1 MAKNNKDTNFELEI
15 SQKELQEFIEN
26 LDPKRNIQDLAASAA
41 EIIAS
46 AGFSTHWD
54 DILPMLDDE
63 HISEDLRLAA
73 HIIFRAKLVLEEME
87 KDSSLRNIVY
97 NTMLMMDALEVANI
111 KGYIPSESDV
121 NFNKMEAKTSSMN
134 MAIKKEKIIDTI
146 RQLAK
151 ENPKKGITWLRKRAS
166 TLLSSETQ
174 KGYSYRQIL
183 RDTKG
188 MRIKNDKT

>member
-1 MAKNNKDTNFELEI
+1 MVTKNKDKDPELEI
-15 SQKELQEFIEN
+15 SQKELQELIET

-46 AGFSTHWD
+46 AGFSTQWD

-63 HISEDLRLAA
+63 HIQERLRLAA
-73 HIIFRAKLVLEEME
+73 HIIFRARLVLEEME
-87 KDSSLRNIVY
+87 KHSSLHNIVY

-111 KGYIPSESDV
+111 KGYIPPTSEV
-121 NFNKMEAKTSSMN
+121 NFKKMKAETSTMDK
-134 MAIKKEKIIDTI
+134 AIKKEKIIDTI

-151 ENPKKGITWLRKRAS
+151 ENPDKGITWLRKRAS
-166 TLLSSETQ
+166 TLLSSEKD
-174 KGYSYRQIL
+174 KGYSYRQIQ

-188 MRIKNDKT
+188 MRIRKD

>member
-1 MAKNNKDTNFELEI
+1 MAKNNKDTTFKLEI
-15 SQKELQEFIEN
+15 SQKELQEFIET

-63 HISEDLRLAA
+63 LISEDLRLAA

-97 NTMLMMDALEVANI
+97 NTMLMMDALGVANI
-111 KGYIPSESDV
+111 KGYIPSASEV

-134 MAIKKEKIIDTI
+134 IAIKKERIIDTI

-151 ENPKKGITWLRKRAS
+151 ENPEKGITWLRKRAS
-166 TLLSSETQ
+166 TLLSSEAQ

-188 MRIKNDKT
+188 MRIKNDKS

>member
-1 MAKNNKDTNFELEI
+1 MPNKNKDKDTELEI
-15 SQKELQEFIEN
+15 SQKELQEFIET

-41 EIIAS
+41 EIIAN
-46 AGFSTHWD
+46 AGFSTQWD

-63 HISEDLRLAA
+63 HIQEQLRLAA

-87 KDSSLRNIVY
+87 KDSSLDNIVY
-97 NTMLMMDALEVANI
+97 NTMLMMDALEVANL
-111 KGYIPSESDV
+111 KGYIPPTSEV
-121 NFNKMEAKTSSMN
+121 NFKKMKAKTSTMD

-151 ENPKKGITWLRKRAS
+151 ENPDKGITWLRKRAS
-166 TLLSSETQ
+166 TLLSSEER
-174 KGYSYRQIL
+174 KGYSYRQIQ

-188 MRIKNDKT
+188 MRIRKDCI

>member
-1 MAKNNKDTNFELEI
+1 MANKNKDKDSELEI
-15 SQKELQEFIEN
+15 SQKELQDLIET

-41 EIIAS
+41 EVIAS
-46 AGFSTHWD
+46 AGFSTQWD

-63 HISEDLRLAA
+63 NIQERLRLAA

-87 KDSSLRNIVY
+87 KDSSLHNIVY

-111 KGYIPSESDV
+111 KGYIPPTSEV
-121 NFNKMEAKTSSMN
+121 NFKKMKAETSTMN
-134 MAIKKEKIIDTI
+134 MAVKKEKIIDTI

-151 ENPKKGITWLRKRAS
+151 ENPDKGITWLRKRAS
-166 TLLSSETQ
+166 TLLSSAEK
-174 KGYSYRQIL
+174 KGYSYRQIQ

-188 MRIKNDKT
+188 MRIRKD

>member
-1 MAKNNKDTNFELEI
+1 MVNKNKDKDPELEI
-15 SQKELQEFIEN
+15 SQKELQELIET

-46 AGFSTHWD
+46 AGFSTQWD

-63 HISEDLRLAA
+63 HIQERLRLAA
-73 HIIFRAKLVLEEME
+73 HIIFRARLVLEEME
-87 KDSSLRNIVY
+87 KHSSLHNIVY

-111 KGYIPSESDV
+111 KGYIPPTSEV
-121 NFNKMEAKTSSMN
+121 NFKKMKAETSTMDK
-134 MAIKKEKIIDTI
+134 AIKKEKIIDTI

-151 ENPKKGITWLRKRAS
+151 KNPDKGITWLRKRAS
-166 TLLSSETQ
+166 TLLSSEKD
-174 KGYSYRQIL
+174 KGYSYRQIQ

-188 MRIKNDKT
+188 IRIRKD

>member
-1 MAKNNKDTNFELEI
+1 MSNKNKDKDSELEI
-15 SQKELQEFIEN
+15 SQKELQEFIET

-41 EIIAS
+41 EIIAN
-46 AGFSTHWD
+46 AGFSTQWD

-63 HISEDLRLAA
+63 HIQEQLRLAA

-87 KDSSLRNIVY
+87 KDSSLDNIVY
-97 NTMLMMDALEVANI
+97 NTMLMMDALEVANL
-111 KGYIPSESDV
+111 KGYIPPTSEV
-121 NFNKMEAKTSSMN
+121 NFKKMKAKTSTMD

-151 ENPKKGITWLRKRAS
+151 ENPDKGITWLRKRAS
-166 TLLSSETQ
+166 SLLSSEKS
-174 KGYSYRQIL
+174 KGYSYRQIQ

-188 MRIKNDKT
+188 MRIRKD

>member
-1 MAKNNKDTNFELEI
+1 MVNKNKDKDPELEI
-15 SQKELQEFIEN
+15 SQKELQELIET

-46 AGFSTHWD
+46 AGFSTKWD

-63 HISEDLRLAA
+63 HIQERLRLAA
-73 HIIFRAKLVLEEME
+73 HIIFRARLVLEEME
-87 KDSSLRNIVY
+87 KDSSLHNIVY

-111 KGYIPSESDV
+111 KGYIPPTSEV
-121 NFNKMEAKTSSMN
+121 NFKKMEAETSTMDK
-134 MAIKKEKIIDTI
+134 AIKKEKIIDTI

-151 ENPKKGITWLRKRAS
+151 ENPDKGITWLRKRAS
-166 TLLSSETQ
+166 ALLSSEKD
-174 KGYSYRQIL
+174 KGYSYRQIQ

-188 MRIKNDKT
+188 MRIRKD

>member
-1 MAKNNKDTNFELEI
+1 MVNKNKDKDPELEI
-15 SQKELQEFIEN
+15 SQKELQELIET

-46 AGFSTHWD
+46 AGFSTKWD

-63 HISEDLRLAA
+63 HIQERLRLAA
-73 HIIFRAKLVLEEME
+73 HIIFRARLVLEEME
-87 KDSSLRNIVY
+87 KDSSLHNIVY

-111 KGYIPSESDV
+111 KGYIPPASEV
-121 NFNKMEAKTSSMN
+121 NFKKMEAETSTMDK
-134 MAIKKEKIIDTI
+134 AIKKEKIIDTI

-151 ENPKKGITWLRKRAS
+151 ENPDKGITWLRKRAS
-166 TLLSSETQ
+166 ALLSSEKD
-174 KGYSYRQIL
+174 KGYSYRQIQ

-188 MRIKNDKT
+188 MRIRKD

>member
-1 MAKNNKDTNFELEI
+1 MAKNNKDTNFKLEI
-15 SQKELQEFIEN
+15 SQQELQEFIET
-26 LDPKRNIQDLAASAA
+26 LDPKGNIQDLAASAA

-63 HISEDLRLAA
+63 LISEDLRLAA

-111 KGYIPSESDV
+111 KGYIPYASEV

-134 MAIKKEKIIDTI
+134 IAIKKERIIDTI

-151 ENPKKGITWLRKRAS
+151 ENPEKGITWLRKRAS
-166 TLLSSETQ
+166 ILLSSETQ

-188 MRIKNDKT
+188 MRIKNDKS

>member
-1 MAKNNKDTNFELEI
+1 MVNKNKDKNPELEI
-15 SQKELQEFIEN
+15 SQKELQELIET

-46 AGFSTHWD
+46 AGFSTQWD

-63 HISEDLRLAA
+63 HIQERLRLAA

-87 KDSSLRNIVY
+87 KDSSLHNIVY

-111 KGYIPSESDV
+111 KGYIPPTSEV
-121 NFNKMEAKTSSMN
+121 NFKKMKAETSTMN
-134 MAIKKEKIIDTI
+134 MAVKKEKIIDTI

-151 ENPKKGITWLRKRAS
+151 ENPDKGITWLRKRAS
-166 TLLSSETQ
+166 TLLSSAEK
-174 KGYSYRQIL
+174 KGYSYRQIQ

-188 MRIKNDKT
+188 MRIRKD

>member
-1 MAKNNKDTNFELEI
+1 MSNKNKHKGSELEI
-15 SQKELQEFIEN
+15 SQKELQEFIET

-46 AGFSTHWD
+46 AGFSTQWD

-63 HISEDLRLAA
+63 HIQEQLRLAA

-87 KDSSLRNIVY
+87 KDSSLDNIVY
-97 NTMLMMDALEVANI
+97 NTMLMMDALEVANL
-111 KGYIPSESDV
+111 KGYIPPTSEV
-121 NFNKMEAKTSSMN
+121 NFKKMKAKTSTMD
-134 MAIKKEKIIDTI
+134 MAVKKEKIIDTI

-151 ENPKKGITWLRKRAS
+151 ENPDKGITWLRKRAS
-166 TLLSSETQ
+166 SLLSSEKR
-174 KGYSYRQIL
+174 KGYSYRQIQ

-188 MRIKNDKT
+188 MRIRKD

>member
-1 MAKNNKDTNFELEI
+1 MVNKNKDKDPELEI
-15 SQKELQEFIEN
+15 SQKELQELIET

-46 AGFSTHWD
+46 AGFSTQWD

-63 HISEDLRLAA
+63 HIQERLRLAA
-73 HIIFRAKLVLEEME
+73 HIIFRARLILEEME
-87 KDSSLRNIVY
+87 KDSSLHNIVY

-111 KGYIPSESDV
+111 KGYIPPTSEV
-121 NFNKMEAKTSSMN
+121 NFKKMKAETSTMEK
-134 MAIKKEKIIDTI
+134 AIKKEKIIDTI

-151 ENPKKGITWLRKRAS
+151 ENPDKGITWLRKRAS
-166 TLLSSETQ
+166 TLLSSEKD
-174 KGYSYRQIL
+174 KGYSYRQIQ

-188 MRIKNDKT
+188 MRIRKD

>member
-1 MAKNNKDTNFELEI
+1 MVNKNKDKDPELEI
-15 SQKELQEFIEN
+15 SQKELQELIET

-46 AGFSTHWD
+46 AGFSTQWD

-63 HISEDLRLAA
+63 HIQERLRLAA
-73 HIIFRAKLVLEEME
+73 HIIFRARLVLEEME
-87 KDSSLRNIVY
+87 KDSSLHNIVY

-111 KGYIPSESDV
+111 KGYIPPTSEV
-121 NFNKMEAKTSSMN
+121 NFKKMKAETSTMDK
-134 MAIKKEKIIDTI
+134 AIKKEKIIDTI

-151 ENPKKGITWLRKRAS
+151 ENPDKGITWLRKRAS
-166 TLLSSETQ
+166 TLLSSEKD
-174 KGYSYRQIL
+174 KGYSYRQIQ

-188 MRIKNDKT
+188 MRIRKD

>member
-1 MAKNNKDTNFELEI
+1 MSNKNKDKDSELEI
-15 SQKELQEFIEN
+15 SQKELQEFIET

-46 AGFSTHWD
+46 AGFSTQWD

-63 HISEDLRLAA
+63 HIQEQLRLAA
-73 HIIFRAKLVLEEME
+73 HIIFRAKLVLEEIE
-87 KDSSLRNIVY
+87 KDSSLDNIVY
-97 NTMLMMDALEVANI
+97 NTMLMMDALEVANL
-111 KGYIPSESDV
+111 KGYIPPTSEV
-121 NFNKMEAKTSSMN
+121 NFKKMKAKTSTMD

-151 ENPKKGITWLRKRAS
+151 ENPDKGITWLRKRAS
-166 TLLSSETQ
+166 SLLSSEKR
-174 KGYSYRQIL
+174 KGYSYRQIQ

-188 MRIKNDKT
+188 MRIRKD

>member
-1 MAKNNKDTNFELEI
+1 MSNKNKDKDSKLEI
-15 SQKELQEFIEN
+15 SQKELQEFIET

-41 EIIAS
+41 EIIAN
-46 AGFSTHWD
+46 AGFSTQWD

-63 HISEDLRLAA
+63 HIQEQLRLAA

-87 KDSSLRNIVY
+87 KDSSLDNIVY
-97 NTMLMMDALEVANI
+97 NTMLMMDALEVANL
-111 KGYIPSESDV
+111 KGYIPPTSEV
-121 NFNKMEAKTSSMN
+121 NFKKMKAKTSTMD

-151 ENPKKGITWLRKRAS
+151 ENPDKGITWLRKRAS
-166 TLLSSETQ
+166 TLLSSEER
-174 KGYSYRQIL
+174 KGYSYRQIQ

-188 MRIKNDKT
+188 MRIRKD

>member
-1 MAKNNKDTNFELEI
+1 MVNKNKDKDPELEI
-15 SQKELQEFIEN
+15 SQKELQELIET

-46 AGFSTHWD
+46 AGFSTQWD

-63 HISEDLRLAA
+63 HIQERLRLAA
-73 HIIFRAKLVLEEME
+73 HIIFRARLVLEEME
-87 KDSSLRNIVY
+87 KHSSLHNIVY

-111 KGYIPSESDV
+111 KGYIPPTSEV
-121 NFNKMEAKTSSMN
+121 NFKKMKAETSTMDK
-134 MAIKKEKIIDTI
+134 AIKKEKIIDTI

-151 ENPKKGITWLRKRAS
+151 KNPDKGITWLRKRAS
-166 TLLSSETQ
+166 TLLSSEKD
-174 KGYSYRQIL
+174 KGYSYRQIQ

-188 MRIKNDKT
+188 MRIRKD

>member
-1 MAKNNKDTNFELEI
+1 MTKKNKDTDLELEI
-15 SQKELQEFIEN
+15 SPKKLLDFIEI

-41 EIIAS
+41 EIIALS
-46 AGFSTHWD
+46 GFSTHWD
-54 DILPMLDDE
+54 DILPMLDDK
-63 HISEDLRLAA
+63 HISEELRLAA
-73 HIIFRAKLVLEEME
+73 HIIFRARLVLEEIE

-97 NTMLMMDALEVANI
+97 NTMLMMDALGVANI
-111 KGYIPSESDV
+111 KGYIPYPSEV
-121 NFNKMEAKTSSMN
+121 NFSKMEVGTSSMN

-151 ENPKKGITWLRKRAS
+151 ENPDKGITWLRKKAS
-166 TLLSSETQ
+166 ILLSSETK

-188 MRIKNDKT
+188 MRVKKNK

>member
-1 MAKNNKDTNFELEI
+1 MANKNKDKDSELEI
-15 SQKELQEFIEN
+15 SQKELQEFIET
-26 LDPKRNIQDLAASAA
+26 LDPKRNIQDLAASSA
-41 EIIAS
+41 ETIAS

-63 HISEDLRLAA
+63 HIQERLRLAA

-87 KDSSLRNIVY
+87 KDSSLHNIVY

-111 KGYIPSESDV
+111 KGYIPPASEV
-121 NFNKMEAKTSSMN
+121 NFKKIKVETSTMN

-151 ENPKKGITWLRKRAS
+151 ENPDKGITWLRKRAS
-166 TLLSSETQ
+166 TLLSSEKK
-174 KGYSYRQIL
+174 KGYSYRQIQ

-188 MRIKNDKT
+188 MRIRKD